1 LEHEAYT
8 PGSEMGEFPGRE
20 LEEVNSFKM
29 EGSAVRSGKCSQEGH
44 QRGFSRTGTTTDGDE
59 FARLDIEGDLVDGG
73 DGTSPGGIDPAEIA
87 GGEDKTHSLLSR
99 RSW

>member
-1 LEHEAYT
+1 MEHEANSA
-8 PGSEMGEFPGRE
+8 GAELGKFSGGQ
-20 LEEVNSFKM
+20 LEEVRSLKV
-29 EGSAVRSGKCSQEGH
+29 EGSVVGSGKCSQEGH
-44 QRGFSRTGTTTDGDE
+44 QGGFSRTRTTTDGDE
-59 FARLDIEGDLVDGG
+59 FARLDFEGDLVDGG

>member
-8 PGSEMGEFPGRE
+8 PGAETGEFPGRE
-20 LEEVNSFKM
+20 LEEVRSLKVK
-29 EGSAVRSGKCSQEGH
+29 GSVVGSGKCSQEGH
-44 QRGFSRTGTTTDGDE
+44 EGGFSRTRTTTDGDE

-73 DGTSPGGIDPAEIA
+73 DGTTPSGIDPAEIL
-87 GGEDKTHSLLSR
+87 GGEDHAHSLFSL

>member
-29 EGSAVRSGKCSQEGH
+29 EGSAVGSGEGAQEGH

-59 FARLDIEGDLVDGG
+59 FARLDFEGDLVDGG